1 MLNLSQK
8 PLKEEINFDYLYSLR
23 TIKTNKGSVHLA
35 RWLVGILIGLIL
47 FLFTPWQ
54 QNIDGMGDMTALT
67 PSKRP
72 QKVETIIGGRI
83 ESWKVKEGQF
93 VNAGDTIVVIS
104 EVKEKY
110 LDPELLLRL
119 QEQIDAKEASID
131 AKKGKSVALRR
142 QIAALRD
149 GMEFKLSQTANK
161 VDQMRLKLTSDS
173 TDFLAEK
180 VNFEIAQKQF
190 ERQQTLY
197 DQGLKSLT
205 ELENRKLKQQEAS
218 AKVISVQNKYF
229 VTKNELINS
238 QIELNTLAAEYL
250 DKISKAESD
259 LNSTLAEIFDGEG
272 SLSKL
277 RNEYASLKIR
287 NEQYNVLAPQS
298 GIIVQAQLAGIG
310 ETLKEGESI
319 VTIMPQYPDIAAE
332 LFVKPMDVPL
342 ISKGRKVRLEF
353 DGWPAL
359 QFSGWPN
366 AAVGTFGGVVT
377 VIDQVDSRNGKFRLL
392 ITPDPDDVPW
402 PKQLR
407 LGSGVKGWVMLEDV
421 PLWYEIWRQLNGFP
435 PSLESEPDDKD
446 GLNVGK
452 K

>member
-1 MLNLSQK
+1 MLNLSK
-8 PLKEEINFDYLYSLR
+8 KSVNEKIDFEYLYSLR
-23 TIKTNKGSVHLA
+23 TIKTNKGSIALA
-35 RWLVGILIGLIL
+35 KWLVGMLIGTIL
-47 FLFTPWQ
+47 FMFIPWQ
-54 QNIDGMGDMTALT
+54 QNIDGLGDMTALT

-72 QKVETIIGGRI
+72 QKVESIIGGRI
-83 ESWKVKEGQF
+83 ESWKIKEGQF

-104 EVKEKY
+104 EVKEKF
-110 LDPELLLRL
+110 LDPELLERL
-119 QEQIDAKEASID
+119 QEQIVAKEASIE
-131 AKKGKSVALRR
+131 AKESKSVALRR

-149 GMEFKLSQTANK
+149 GMEFKLSQTDNK
-161 VDQMRLKLTSDS
+161 VDQMRLKVTSDS

-205 ELENRKLKQQEAS
+205 ELENRKLKQQEAG

-229 VTKNELINS
+229 VTKNELVNS
-238 QIELNTLAAEYL
+238 QIELNTIAAEYL

-259 LNSTLAEIFDGEG
+259 LNSTLADIYDAEG

-277 RNEYASLKIR
+277 KNEYASLKIR
-287 NEQYNVLAPQS
+287 NSQYNILAPQS
-298 GIIVQAQLAGIG
+298 GFVVQAQLAGIG

-319 VTIMPQYPDIAAE
+319 VTIVPQSPDIAAE
-332 LFVKPMDVPL
+332 LFVKAMDVPL
-342 ISKGRKVRLEF
+342 ITKGRKVRLEF

-366 AAVGTFGGVVT
+366 AAVGTFGGIVT
-377 VIDQVDSRNGKFRLL
+377 VIDYVDSKNDKFRLL
-392 ITPDPDDVPW
+392 ITPDPDDIPW

-407 LGSGVKGWVMLEDV
+407 LGSGVKGWVMLDTV

-435 PSLESEPDDKD
+435 PSLKSEPDADASK
-446 GLNVGK
+446 VGK
-452 K
+452 